1 MMIISRV
8 RLKSGT
14 LLYCKTGPD
23 SHVCTFL
30 ESESLGKRRLLLKSS
45 MQGNLKTQN
54 KTQKHNLHF
63 SYIHIEQHICAS
75 IFDICFNEQYFMY
88 MYGTYMLTFYLSSF
102 YQSVHFICTFNTI
115 WTIHE
120 ITINLLKE
128 IIYHINIQYQGEAL
142 FIVTTLLSKINEKK
156 LPMGKACMITSLHV
170 FINLV
175 KNLHVLFCF
184 SLPYKELKRPIF
196 CCCEALT
203 ENVDF
208 QFIYQIIC

>member
-128 IIYHINIQYQGEAL
+128 IISISIFNIKEKHC
-142 FIVTTLLSKINEKK
+142 LLLQLSYPKLMKRNCPWEK
-156 LPMGKACMITSLHV
+156 LA
-170 FINLV
+170 
-175 KNLHVLFCF
+175 
-184 SLPYKELKRPIF
+184 
-196 CCCEALT
+196 
-203 ENVDF
+203 
-208 QFIYQIIC
+208 